1 MLTSRHLIFHQDPV
15 DPTDQVRET
24 FVEETQSW
32 CPTDLGFLNKKKSS
46 PQIKFKNNRE
56 RGAKEGSFVQISTMQ
71 ICFHPV
77 MMIIYLERKQLIA
90 EALLWG
96 ETELI
101 RSICKILASH
111 HQK

>member
-1 MLTSRHLIFHQDPV
+1 MLTSHHLIFHQNLV

-77 MMIIYLERKQLIA
+77 MMIIYLERKQLIV